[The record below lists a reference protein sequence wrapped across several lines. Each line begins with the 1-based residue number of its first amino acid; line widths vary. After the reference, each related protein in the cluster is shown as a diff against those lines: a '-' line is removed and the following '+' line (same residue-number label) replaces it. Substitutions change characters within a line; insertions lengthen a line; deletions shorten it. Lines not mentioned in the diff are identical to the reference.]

1 MGPPSARGLSAA
13 ADTGTDAVTP
23 DDAETRECYDVAVIG
38 GGVVGHGIAWAAR
51 LSGRSVALID
61 DAPGSGASWAA
72 AGMLAPVSELHYQEE
87 ALLELMLESSRLW
100 PAFAAA
106 LDGEPAAA
114 PDAGHAADAGGAR
127 TDTGTGYLTTPTLA
141 VGADAA
147 DRRALADLRT
157 VQQGHGLAVEPLT
170 VREARVREPLLS
182 PGISCAFDIPAD
194 HQVDPRRL
202 LARIG
207 ELLAADEQCRTVTR
221 RAAGLIWTDGRVA
234 GASLAG
240 GGSVRATETI
250 VANGLGAAALEGLP
264 AGLRLPLRPV
274 HGDILRLRVPERL
287 RPLLTSTVRGLVRG
301 VPVYIVPRQDGTVV
315 IGATQREDAL
325 GAESPTAAP
334 TGGAPTGAPEAGGS
348 RAGGAVSAGGV
359 YQLLRDAQ
367 QLVPAVAELELL
379 EATAR
384 ARPGTPDNAP
394 LLGRVAEPGGH
405 GDVAGLIIAT
415 GFFRHG
421 ILLTPAAAEICRQLL
436 DGVADPRWAH
446 FRPDRFATGTQ
457 DTGTQDTGTED
468 TGTRYTGTEGSRTQD
483 TVPPAAGPPET
494 TTGITAPRITAPRN
508 TTHPDSTPEH
518 SKEMV

>member
-1 MGPPSARGLSAA
+1 MCPTSARGTPAGPKAA
-13 ADTGTDAVTP
+13 LA
-23 DDAETRECYDVAVIG
+23 DDAQTPECYDVAVIG
-38 GGVVGHGIAWAAR
+38 GGVVGHGIAWVAR

-100 PAFAAA
+100 PAFAAG
-106 LDGEPAAA
+106 L
-114 PDAGHAADAGGAR
+114 DAGADGGAGR
-127 TDTGTGYLTTPTLA
+127 AGTDTGTGYLTTPTLA

-147 DRRALADLRT
+147 DRRALADLRA
-157 VQQGHGLAVEPLT
+157 VQQAYGLAVEPLT
-170 VREARVREPLLS
+170 VREARLREPLLS

-207 ELLAADEQCRTVTR
+207 GLLAADSRCRIISR
-221 RAAGLIWTDGRVA
+221 RASGLLWADGRVA
-234 GASLAG
+234 GASLVG
-240 GGSVRATETI
+240 GGTVRAKETI
-250 VANGLGAAALEGLP
+250 VANGLGAAALKGLP

-274 HGDILRLRVPERL
+274 HGDILRLRVPEKL

-301 VPVYIVPRQDGTVV
+301 VPVYLVPRQDGTVV
-315 IGATQREDAL
+315 IGATQREDDL
-325 GAESPTAAP
+325 GSDSQTEASDRGNP
-334 TGGAPTGAPEAGGS
+334 AGGNAAGGNPS
-348 RAGGAVSAGGV
+348 GGNAAGGNPSGGAVSAGGV

-394 LLGRVAEPGGH
+394 LLGRVADPQH

-446 FRPDRFATGTQ
+446 FRPDRFATGTPV
-457 DTGTQDTGTED
+457 T
-468 TGTRYTGTEGSRTQD
+468 
-483 TVPPAAGPPET
+483 GPPET
-494 TTGITAPRITAPRN
+494 AHRD
-508 TTHPDSTPEH
+508 TTHLDTTPEH
-518 SKEMV
+518 SKETVCASD

>member
-1 MGPPSARGLSAA
+1 
-13 ADTGTDAVTP
+13 
-23 DDAETRECYDVAVIG
+23 VIG
-38 GGVVGHGIAWAAR
+38 GGVVGHGIAWVAR
-51 LSGRSVALID
+51 RSGRTVALVD

-87 ALLELMLESSRLW
+87 PLLELMLESSRLW
-100 PAFAAA
+100 PAFAGG
-106 LDGEPAAA
+106 LE
-114 PDAGHAADAGGAR
+114 DAGAGTGTSTVAGAANS
-127 TDTGTGYLTTPTLA
+127 TGYLTTPTLA

-157 VQQGHGLAVEPLT
+157 VQLASGLAVEPLT
-170 VREARVREPLLS
+170 VREARTREPLLS

-202 LARIG
+202 LDRIG
-207 ELLAADEQCRTVTR
+207 ERLAADSDCRILSR
-221 RAAGLIWTDGRVA
+221 RAAGLLWQDGRVA
-234 GASLAG
+234 GATLAG
-240 GGSVRATETI
+240 GGSVLAKETI
-250 VANGLGAAALEGLP
+250 VANGLGAAALHGLP

-274 HGDILRLRVPERL
+274 HGDILRLRVPEKL

-315 IGATQREDAL
+315 IGATQRATQREDAL
-325 GAESPTAAP
+325 GEDSQAAASA
-334 TGGAPTGAPEAGGS
+334 GAPAS
-348 RAGGAVSAGGV
+348 SAVSAGGV

-394 LLGRVAEPGGH
+394 LLGRVAAPGGP
-405 GDVAGLIIAT
+405 GDIAGLIIAT

-436 DGVADPRWAH
+436 DGAKDPRWAR
-446 FRPDRFATGTQ
+446 FRPDRFRA
-457 DTGTQDTGTED
+457 GTE
-468 TGTRYTGTEGSRTQD
+468 
-483 TVPPAAGPPET
+483 PAGPPGAGQPGTSTRT
-494 TTGITAPRITAPRN
+494 TNP
-508 TTHPDSTPEH
+508 TPEH
-518 SKEMV
+518 SKETV

>member
-1 MGPPSARGLSAA
+1 MGTTSGRGTAARTGAASPAAA
-13 ADTGTDAVTP
+13 ADDTEPGK
-23 DDAETRECYDVAVIG
+23 CYDVAVIG
-38 GGVVGHGIAWAAR
+38 AGVVGHGIAWAAR
-51 LSGRSVALID
+51 RSGRTVALID

-87 ALLELMLESSRLW
+87 PLLELMLESSRLW
-100 PAFAAA
+100 PAFAAG
-106 LDGEPAAA
+106 LDDVGVGTGTCTAA
-114 PDAGHAADAGGAR
+114 GAAN
-127 TDTGTGYLTTPTLA
+127 TTGYLTTPTLA

-157 VQQGHGLAVEPLT
+157 VQQASGLAVEPLT
-170 VREARVREPLLS
+170 VREARTREPLLS

-207 ELLAADEQCRTVTR
+207 ELLASDSGCRILSR
-221 RAAGLIWTDGRVA
+221 RAAGLLWQDGRVA
-234 GASLAG
+234 GARLAG
-240 GGSVRATETI
+240 GGSVLAGETI
-250 VANGLGAAALEGLP
+250 VANGLGASALHGLP

-274 HGDILRLRVPERL
+274 HGDVLRLRVPEKL

-301 VPVYIVPRQDGTVV
+301 VPVYIVPRHDGTVV

-325 GAESPTAAP
+325 GAASQAAAP
-334 TGGAPTGAPEAGGS
+334 DGVLAGT
-348 RAGGAVSAGGV
+348 AVSAGGV

-384 ARPGTPDNAP
+384 ARPGTPDNSP
-394 LLGRVAEPGGH
+394 LLGRVAAPGGP
-405 GDVAGLIIAT
+405 GDIAGLIIAT

-436 DGVADPRWAH
+436 DGAEDPRWAH
-446 FRPDRFATGTQ
+446 FRPDRFAAGTG
-457 DTGTQDTGTED
+457 
-468 TGTRYTGTEGSRTQD
+468 
-483 TVPPAAGPPET
+483 PAGPPSPRPQNT
-494 TTGITAPRITAPRN
+494 TTG
-508 TTHPDSTPEH
+508 TTNPTPEH
-518 SKEMV
+518 SKETA

>member
-1 MGPPSARGLSAA
+1 MGPPTARGSSAA
-13 ADTGTDAVTP
+13 PDTATP

-51 LSGRSVALID
+51 RSGRSVALID

-87 ALLELMLESSRLW
+87 ALLELTLESSRLW

-106 LDGEPAAA
+106 LDGA
-114 PDAGHAADAGGAR
+114 PDAEPDAEQAAGAGGAR

-157 VQQGHGLAVEPLT
+157 VQQAHGLAVEPLT
-170 VREARVREPLLS
+170 VRDARVREPLLS
-182 PGISCAFDIPAD
+182 PGISCAFDIAAD

-207 ELLAADEQCRTVTR
+207 ELLAADGQCHTITR
-221 RAAGLIWTDGRVA
+221 RAAGLLWADGRVA
-234 GASLAG
+234 GASLVG

-250 VANGLGAAALEGLP
+250 VANGLGAAMLEGLP

-274 HGDILRLRVPERL
+274 HGDILRLRVPEKL

-315 IGATQREDAL
+315 IGATQREDSL
-325 GAESPTAAP
+325 GAASPTAAP
-334 TGGAPTGAPEAGGS
+334 AGGTPGVTPGGTAGGGPETGGGGD
-348 RAGGAVSAGGV
+348 GGAVSAGGV

-394 LLGRVAEPGGH
+394 LLGRVTGAGRR
-405 GDVAGLIIAT
+405 GDVAGLIVAT

-446 FRPDRFATGTQ
+446 FRPDRFAAGTPDTGAEDSGTQ
-457 DTGTQDTGTED
+457 DAG
-468 TGTRYTGTEGSRTQD
+468 
-483 TVPPAAGPPET
+483 PPAA
-494 TTGITAPRITAPRN
+494 APRHSS
-508 TTHPDSTPEH
+508 THPDTTPEH
-518 SKEMV
+518 SKETV

>member
-1 MGPPSARGLSAA
+1 MGTTSAPGTAAGREATNAA
-13 ADTGTDAVTP
+13 AAA
-23 DDAETRECYDVAVIG
+23 DDAETRKCYDVAVIG

-51 LSGRSVALID
+51 RSGRSVALID

-100 PAFAAA
+100 PAFAAG
-106 LDGEPAAA
+106 LEG
-114 PDAGHAADAGGAR
+114 GAGGAG
-127 TDTGTGYLTTPTLA
+127 DTGAATGYLTTPTLA

-157 VQQGHGLAVEPLT
+157 VQQASGLTVEPLT

-207 ELLAADEQCRTVTR
+207 ELLAADSGCQAIRR
-221 RAAGLIWTDGRVA
+221 RAEGLVWRNGSVA
-234 GASLAG
+234 GATLAG

-250 VANGLGAAALEGLP
+250 VANGLGANALAGLP

-274 HGDILRLRVPERL
+274 HGDILRLRVPEKL

-315 IGATQREDAL
+315 IGATQREDAP
-325 GAESPTAAP
+325 GENSQA
-334 TGGAPTGAPEAGGS
+334 GAPAGGGP
-348 RAGGAVSAGGV
+348 ACAAVSAGGV
-359 YQLLRDAQ
+359 YQLLRDAM
-367 QLVPAVAELELL
+367 QLLPAVAELELL

-394 LLGRVAEPGGH
+394 LLGRVAGPGGQ
-405 GDVAGLIIAT
+405 GDTAGLIIAT

-436 DGVADPRWAH
+436 DGTEDPRWSR
-446 FRPDRFATGTQ
+446 FRPDRFTAGGPQ
-457 DTGTQDTGTED
+457 E
-468 TGTRYTGTEGSRTQD
+468 
-483 TVPPAAGPPET
+483 AAPT
-494 TTGITAPRITAPRN
+494 S
-508 TTHPDSTPEH
+508 THHTPEH
-518 SKEMV
+518 SKETV